1 MTTNTDP
8 LSDFHDDLIIV
19 IITFLPFIDAYRLCM
34 SKKKWYDRSLWLHCR
49 SFELHEASFMMPDSR
64 QYWLSIGRR
73 TQVMYMKR
81 IGRLKYFHFVDRAV
95 CRLASEFLTK
105 FSFRLY
111 YSSNIYRQN
120 IDKWIEIV
128 LEKSVQELSLDFSDG
143 DPVVPQPTLRNP
155 QYVLPHFFYE
165 QGMCIRVLNI
175 NSCGLGLCNFV
186 NFIQLTSLALTRVRL
201 SWAAMENIAHNCP
214 FLETLSLVECYR
226 IFKVEI
232 TLRTL
237 GLRKLIVRHCQSL
250 SLGIE
255 LWLPRLQYFE
265 YAGKMVPFDMRGMD
279 DLEVVVLDYR
289 LDTRYSYN
297 GDDIESLFNPFSDA
311 RILQVST
318 SALKIFPTECL
329 LCGRQLFQFWQLEH
343 LTLNTGLE
351 RFELAAIICL
361 LISSPNITTLAIST
375 GAIMH
380 TPDFRPNY
388 FPLSRGEIWTTN
400 GSILDHLECVQFE
413 GFTGKICEI
422 DLVKFLLR
430 NSRSIK
436 ELNIKQLIR
445 ATSSVTSEAFKEIN
459 QAVAASGGVVINWS

>member
-8 LSDFHDDLIIV
+8 LSDFHDDLIIM

-49 SFELHEASFMMPDSR
+49 SFELHEASFMLPDSR
-64 QYWLSIGRR
+64 QYWFSIGRR
-73 TQVMYMKR
+73 TKVMYMKR
-81 IGRLKYFHFVDRAV
+81 IGRLKYFHFVNRAV
-95 CRLASEFLTK
+95 RRLASEFLTK

-111 YSSNIYRQN
+111 YSSNSYHQN

-128 LEKSVQELSLDFSDG
+128 LKKSVQELSLDFSDG
-143 DPVVPQPTLRNP
+143 DPVEPQPMLRNP
-155 QYVLPHFFYE
+155 QYVLPHFFYQ
-165 QGMCIRVLNI
+165 QGMSVRVLNI

-201 SWAAMENIAHNCP
+201 FWAEIENIAHNCP

-226 IFKVEI
+226 IVKVEI

-265 YAGKMVPFDMRGMD
+265 YAGKMVPFNMRGMD
-279 DLEVVVLDYR
+279 DLEEVVLDYR

-297 GDDIESLFNPFSDA
+297 SEDIKSLFNPFADA

-318 SALKIFPTECL
+318 SALKIIPTEY
-329 LCGRQLFQFWQLEH
+329 LFFGQPLFKFWQLEH
-343 LTLNTGLE
+343 LTLKTGLE
-351 RFELAAIICL
+351 HFELASIICL
-361 LISSPNITTLAIST
+361 LICSPYITTLSIST

-388 FPLSRGEIWTTN
+388 FPLSPGEIWTTD
-400 GSILDHLECVQFE
+400 GWILDHLECVQIE
-413 GFTGKICEI
+413 GFTGKTCET
-422 DLVKFLLR
+422 DLVKFMLR

-436 ELNIKQLIR
+436 ELNIKQLVR

-459 QAVAASGGVVINWS
+459 KAAVASEAVVINWS

>member
-318 SALKIFPTECL
+318 SALK
-329 LCGRQLFQFWQLEH
+329 
-343 LTLNTGLE
+343 
-351 RFELAAIICL
+351 
-361 LISSPNITTLAIST
+361 
-375 GAIMH
+375 
-380 TPDFRPNY
+380 DFRPNY
-388 FPLSRGEIWTTN
+388 FPLSRGEIWTNN

>member
-8 LSDFHDDLIIV
+8 LSDFHDDLIIM

-49 SFELHEASFMMPDSR
+49 SFELHEASFMLPDSR
-64 QYWLSIGRR
+64 QYWFSIGRR
-73 TQVMYMKR
+73 TKVMYMKR
-81 IGRLKYFHFVDRAV
+81 IGRLKYFHFVNRAV
-95 CRLASEFLTK
+95 RRLASEFLTK

-111 YSSNIYRQN
+111 YSSNSYHQN

-128 LEKSVQELSLDFSDG
+128 LKKSVQELSLDFSDG
-143 DPVVPQPTLRNP
+143 DPVEPQPMLRNP
-155 QYVLPHFFYE
+155 QYVLPHFFYQ
-165 QGMCIRVLNI
+165 QGMSVRVLNI

-201 SWAAMENIAHNCP
+201 FWAEIENIAHNCP

-226 IFKVEI
+226 IVKVEI

-265 YAGKMVPFDMRGMD
+265 YAGKMVPFNMRGMD
-279 DLEVVVLDYR
+279 DLEEVVLDYR

-297 GDDIESLFNPFSDA
+297 SEDIKSLFNPFADA

-318 SALKIFPTECL
+318 SALK
-329 LCGRQLFQFWQLEH
+329 
-343 LTLNTGLE
+343 
-351 RFELAAIICL
+351 
-361 LISSPNITTLAIST
+361 
-375 GAIMH
+375 
-380 TPDFRPNY
+380 DFRPNY
-388 FPLSRGEIWTTN
+388 FPLSPGEIWTTD
-400 GSILDHLECVQFE
+400 GWILDHLECVQIE
-413 GFTGKICEI
+413 GFTGKTCET
-422 DLVKFLLR
+422 DLVKFMLR

-436 ELNIKQLIR
+436 ELNIKQLVR

-459 QAVAASGGVVINWS
+459 KAAVASEAVVINWS